1 MTASPGLMPRL
12 RNPAASSCREYIP
25 LKSYRESHG
34 SSALK
39 RGTSAL
45 GTAPSTRHYGTGHFY
60 YLPDVVQFPTV
71 HPDLERLIR
80 LQALDTQ
87 AADARKA
94 QTSIPETQ
102 LALDQKLEGARSA
115 VAAAREKQAANQAD
129 RRALEKDLA
138 ALNTRLSR
146 YKDQLMEVKTNREYT
161 AMQHEI
167 ETAQG
172 EVKRLEDQ
180 MLEKMLEADEL
191 AAGLKAA
198 EAALKTAE
206 QKIVKER
213 AELDVQLVEA
223 GTTLDSTSEGASRA
237 GGRVA
242 SVGGRHLRVDCAR
255 SQGHRRRRRQRR
267 AVQPVPGAPETPGL
281 RAGPH
286 EQRHRPV
293 RQLPAHPLLRA
304 APGGP
309 GPASRSRDGMI
320 TAYID
325 GGSRGN
331 PGPAG
336 YGVQIVGDDG
346 AVVAELY
353 GSLPHATNNVAEY
366 NGLLAALAW
375 AVDQGQRSLHIRSDS
390 ELLVKQLRG
399 EYRVKNPGLQP
410 LYQDARAL
418 IGRIGRVTFEHVRR
432 ELNKE
437 ADRLA
442 NLAMDEAAASAKVF
456 GEYVGRNFSSA
467 ESIIPPCLYALS
479 PCPSSPSPCA
489 SCRRAPCHRLPIP
502 RLVSSRSSTAAT
514 SQDGTVCRR
523 SIRQSLRR

>member
-1 MTASPGLMPRL
+1 M
-12 RNPAASSCREYIP
+12 
-25 LKSYRESHG
+25 
-34 SSALK
+34 
-39 RGTSAL
+39 
-45 GTAPSTRHYGTGHFY
+45 
-60 YLPDVVQFPTV
+60 

-102 LALDQKLEGARSA
+102 QALDQKLEGARST
-115 VAAAREKQAANQAD
+115 VAAAKEKQAANQAD

-223 GTTLDSTSEGASRA
+223 GTTLDSDLEGARGA

-242 SVGGRHLRVDCAR
+242 GVGGRHLRVDRAR
-255 SQGHRRRRRQRR
+255 SQGHRRGHRQRR
-267 AVQPVPGAPETPGL
+267 AVQPVPGAPEAPGL
-281 RAGPH
+281 RPGSP

-304 APGGP
+304 ASGGP
-309 GPASRSRDGMI
+309 GPTSRSRHGMI

-346 AVVAELY
+346 AVVAEVY
-353 GSLPHATNNVAEY
+353 GSLPERHQQRRRVQRPA
-366 NGLLAALAW
+366 GGPRLGGGPGAAI
-375 AVDQGQRSLHIRSDS
+375 DCTS
-390 ELLVKQLRG
+390 
-399 EYRVKNPGLQP
+399 
-410 LYQDARAL
+410 AR
-418 IGRIGRVTFEHVRR
+418 TP
-432 ELNKE
+432 
-437 ADRLA
+437 
-442 NLAMDEAAASAKVF
+442 SCSSS
-456 GEYVGRNFSSA
+456 SSA
-467 ESIIPPCLYALS
+467 AN
-479 PCPSSPSPCA
+479 
-489 SCRRAPCHRLPIP
+489 
-502 RLVSSRSSTAAT
+502 T
-514 SQDGTVCRR
+514 G
-523 SIRQSLRR
+523 